1 MEKLKEKVTT
11 TKILGVVG
19 MVVLILS
26 NFFVFA
32 SYRKEEVKFI
42 EGDGIIV
49 LIAAV
54 VALIML
60 FLCKKQKFTLIPTVI
75 AALVIVYDA
84 YNMSDYSSRVS
95 FGLGFYLAI
104 IGAIL
109 SIAYPFLYKGTESTE
124 TKE

>member
-1 MEKLKEKVTT
+1 
-11 TKILGVVG
+11 
-19 MVVLILS
+19 
-26 NFFVFA
+26 
-32 SYRKEEVKFI
+32 
-42 EGDGIIV
+42 
-49 LIAAV
+49 
-54 VALIML
+54 ML